1 MLRHTATT
9 ARKHFSDLLDAAE
22 AGESVFV
29 ERRGRTF
36 KLELVRPDTARVA
49 RKPLFVADE
58 SLLDG
63 DWSFDAD
70 GHFTPGALPP
80 GKP

>member
-1 MLRHTATT
+1 MMRHTATT
-9 ARKHFSDLLDAAE
+9 ARKHLSALLDAAE

-36 KLELVRPDTARVA
+36 RLELLGHGEAETP
-49 RKPLFVADE
+49 RKPLFTVDE

-63 DWSFDAD
+63 QWHFDVDGSFI
-70 GHFTPGALPP
+70 PGS
-80 GKP
+80 G

>member
-22 AGESVFV
+22 AGEAVFV

-36 KLELVRPDTARVA
+36 KLELIRPDAPAPARE
-49 RKPLFVADE
+49 PLFTVDE
-58 SLLDG
+58 SLLEG
-63 DWSFDAD
+63 QWNFDAE
-70 GHFTPGALPP
+70 GNFTLGSS
-80 GKP
+80 

>member
-36 KLELVRPDTARVA
+36 RLELVPLDAPVPD
-49 RKPLFVADE
+49 RKPLFTADE
-58 SLLDG
+58 SLLAG

-70 GHFTPGALPP
+70 GAFTPGTP
-80 GKP
+80 